1 MDAATSLISIDLPG
15 IEEKDGLPV
24 EAFAKVQE
32 IFSNVDW
39 LDPKTDVALNVLQRI
54 ASSNTIQKLGSASVN
69 TTEPPPEELKS
80 ENNIKSPTS
89 VAQGKHGSTSAYAA
103 ETDKLLPQSIPAKL
117 KSEPKESGHDIK
129 SSISVDQGKH
139 GSASSDSAETDKFLP
154 ESIPAK
160 LKAEPKESGNDIKS
174 PTYVAF
180 REQSMSNF
188 EPSPD
193 ANLSRKKIEPQE
205 LQAAL
210 QRPAQ
215 SKFITQRVHKALPS
229 APVSY
234 CSSLQGSPVPMSR
247 YQSAPSAL
255 GITALLHDHAAS
267 NSEEEIT
274 HPVTVSPPFHYTSA
288 LDLTL
293 PKSVQPGQLSIPP
306 PLSSSLSPSP
316 SSLQSSVNTTVAKT
330 PVNPPPL
337 PAAVPQQTSNS
348 PHSLLTQD
356 IETTLQG
363 RGQSAL
369 VPPSTLPPPPPPP
382 PSLSGASPSSFVK
395 NSVSNPPPPPSP
407 SSVSGTSP
415 CLSVKNLISSPPPA
429 PPLPSFFQ
437 ASLPSSLKNSVS
449 VPLPPPPPPSFRGT
463 SSIKNSVSAPTPP
476 PPPPSF
482 PGTSSSV
489 KNSVSAPPPFSG
501 RPSSST
507 AKTSIAAPP
516 PPPPP
521 PPGSA
526 SSAARPTSSVLG
538 PPPPPP
544 PPLRS
549 GPASTSAVTAAPPPP
564 PPPAFAA
571 KESLS
576 KNSAPVPPVPPPPL
590 PNGVS
595 KTGGA
600 TPTSPSRASNGNVPS
615 IPGPPSGVPFSAKG
629 RGLSRANSRNQ
640 AQPKKAN
647 LKPYHWL
654 KLTRAMQGS
663 LWAEAQK
670 ADEATKY
677 ASLVKGSFNSF
688 IRPPMF

>member
-54 ASSNTIQKLGSASVN
+54 ASSNTIQKLGR
-69 TTEPPPEELKS
+69 TTEPTPEEPTPEKLKS

-89 VAQGKHGSTSAYAA
+89 VAQGKHGSASAYAA
-103 ETDKLLPQSIPAKL
+103 ETDKLLPQSIPVKL
-117 KSEPKESGHDIK
+117 KSEPKESGNNIK
-129 SSISVDQGKH
+129 SSTSADQGKH
-139 GSASSDSAETDKFLP
+139 GSASADSAETGKFLP

-205 LQAAL
+205 LQVAL

-215 SKFITQRVHKALPS
+215 SKFITQRVHKASPS

-274 HPVTVSPPFHYTSA
+274 HPVTVSPPFHSTSA

-293 PKSVQPGQLSIPP
+293 PKSVQPGQLSIPTPP
-306 PLSSSLSPSP
+306 PLSLSLSPSP

-369 VPPSTLPPPPPPP
+369 VSPSPPPP

-395 NSVSNPPPPPSP
+395 NSVSNPPPPPP
-407 SSVSGTSP
+407 P
-415 CLSVKNLISSPPPA
+415 SSPPPA

-463 SSIKNSVSAPTPP
+463 SSIKNSVSAPTH
-476 PPPPSF
+476 PSF

-489 KNSVSAPPPFSG
+489 KNSLSAPPPFSG

-526 SSAARPTSSVLG
+526 SSAACPTSSVLHMEQSAVMSG

-549 GPASTSAVTAAPPPP
+549 RPASTSAVTAAPPPP

-576 KNSAPVPPVPPPPL
+576 KISAPVPPVPPPPL

-688 IRPPMF
+688 NRPPMF